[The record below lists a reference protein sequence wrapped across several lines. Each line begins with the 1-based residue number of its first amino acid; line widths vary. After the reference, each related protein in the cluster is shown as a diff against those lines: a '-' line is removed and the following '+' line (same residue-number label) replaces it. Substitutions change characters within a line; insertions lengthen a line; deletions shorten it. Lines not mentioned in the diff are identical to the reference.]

1 MSRLFAFGAGKIPGV
16 YKTNMITPDEIIRTK
31 RRSIAL
37 IVERDGR
44 LIVRAPKR
52 ASSASIEELLA
63 HKEKWIRSKQALAKK
78 NIHDAQAQGVCQ
90 R

>member
-1 MSRLFAFGAGKIPGV
+1 
-16 YKTNMITPDEIIRTK
+16 MITPDEIIRTK

-52 ASSASIEELLA
+52 ASSTVIEELILK
-63 HKEKWIRSKQALAKK
+63 KEKWIRAKQAE
-78 NIHDAQAQGVCQ
+78 